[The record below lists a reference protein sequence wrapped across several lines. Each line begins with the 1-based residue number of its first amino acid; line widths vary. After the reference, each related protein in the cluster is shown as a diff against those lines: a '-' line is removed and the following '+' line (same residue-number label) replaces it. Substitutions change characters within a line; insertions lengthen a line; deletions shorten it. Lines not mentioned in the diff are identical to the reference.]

1 MSSQLE
7 ALQAE
12 NARLKAENETL
23 RQQLQSQSTDQ
34 DLLRTLGRSPE
45 RGRTLAQ
52 QIGQRSLSPGSELSR
67 RPDKED
73 TTENELAQFLEE
85 GLRDG
90 LFSNQEQQPGDLLD
104 DIIRN
109 IPVKKLR
116 KPYTC
121 CLLYTSPSPRD

>member
-1 MSSQLE
+1 ME

-12 NARLKAENETL
+12 NARLREENA
-23 RQQLQSQSTDQ
+23 RLQAALQAQSTDQ
-34 DLLRTLGRSPE
+34 RLLETLGRSPQ

-52 QIGQRSLSPGSELSR
+52 TIGQRSLSPGSELER
-67 RPDKED
+67 HPHKED
-73 TTENELAQFLEE
+73 NTENELAQFLEE

-90 LFSNQEQQPGDLLD
+90 LFSDQEQRPGDLLD
-104 DIIRN
+104 AIIAN

-121 CLLYTSPSPRD
+121 